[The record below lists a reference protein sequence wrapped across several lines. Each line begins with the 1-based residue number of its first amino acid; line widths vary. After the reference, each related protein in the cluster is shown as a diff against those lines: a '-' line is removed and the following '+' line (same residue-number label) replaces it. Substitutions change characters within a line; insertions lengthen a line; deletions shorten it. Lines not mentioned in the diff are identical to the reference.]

1 MSLRYPEIFVIS
13 RNKEAYVA
21 DVMKFPNGVLF
32 WDLIFVRPPQDWE
45 VEPFYNFMNIIYE
58 ISSRGVGDNNIC
70 WKPAMGSGF
79 TLCSYY

>member
-32 WDLIFVRPPQDWE
+32 WDLIFVRPLRDWE
-45 VEPFYNFMNIIYE
+45 VEPFYNFMDIIYE
-58 ISSRGVGDNNIC
+58 ISSRGVRDNKIC

-79 TLCSYY
+79 TLSSYY